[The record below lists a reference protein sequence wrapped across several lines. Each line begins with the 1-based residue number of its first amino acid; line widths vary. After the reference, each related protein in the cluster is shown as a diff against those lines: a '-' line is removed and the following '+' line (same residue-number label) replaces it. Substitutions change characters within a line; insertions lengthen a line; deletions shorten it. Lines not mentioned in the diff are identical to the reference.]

1 MRYAKMVSR
10 CLSAHVRLALQSW
23 IHHTHCRRRYRKRNR
38 RFCSFE
44 FLFFKSC
51 LLSLGQYGWSHGHSF
66 SFPQPTRVA
75 PLGMYN
81 CFPELPSFLW
91 LLLVRLACRK
101 KSPSNAHPTF
111 LSVITSYLL
120 FASIPTSSR
129 TASSFLVCPT
139 RCIFNILTSASSKS
153 LHAIYSSFSSGRS
166 VHWNHLFFAL
176 PLVIFWLCRRCV
188 TTTKC
193 EALWIKER
201 LACCARRRLSVKWK
215 VV

>member
-1 MRYAKMVSR
+1 MRKWCQGVYRPMFVWR
-10 CLSAHVRLALQSW
+10 CNPGSIIHTLSSSLSEAESTVLLLRISILQILLAISW
-23 IHHTHCRRRYRKRNR
+23 TIRVVTW
-38 RFCSFE
+38 SF
-44 FLFFKSC
+44 FFVPS
-51 LLSLGQYGWSHGHSF
+51 
-66 SFPQPTRVA
+66 QPTRVA
-75 PLGMYN
+75 PLGLYN

-201 LACCARRRLSVKWK
+201 LACCARRRLSVKWCR
-215 VV
+215 